1 MTASVTRRRR
11 EDEEKN
17 QAEQVEFLKISYF
30 SVHLYIGLLMHI
42 IIAYLLGNAYI
53 TIGQEV
59 EVRVVGQGG
68 KTLNRLLVEISPEE
82 LLAVDSV

>member
-17 QAEQVEFLKISYF
+17 LAEQVEFVKISYF
-30 SVHLYIGLLMHI
+30 SVHLYIVLLMHI
-42 IIAYLLGNAYI
+42 KWHICLLTHI
-53 TIGQEV
+53 TIDQEV

>member
-17 QAEQVEFLKISYF
+17 LAEQVELVKISYF
-30 SVHLYIGLLMHI
+30 SVHLFIVLLMHI
-42 IIAYLLGNAYI
+42 RIAYLLVNAYI

>member
-17 QAEQVEFLKISYF
+17 LAEQVEFVKISYF

>member
-1 MTASVTRRRR
+1 
-11 EDEEKN
+11 
-17 QAEQVEFLKISYF
+17 
-30 SVHLYIGLLMHI
+30 MHI